1 MRSYT
6 AHCLISGALIALAAP
21 AFAQTDTDAADRAEE
36 TATKRVEASSE
47 ESEDTESGAQ
57 LEGDQEQLDT
67 LREELERL
75 RARVRE
81 LAEDQAEASETSE
94 ILSRR
99 QPIGRFPDDAFVTSG
114 TFERSIRVPGTSGAF
129 RVGGALQVNA
139 NFDPDNIGF
148 QQIGTQPTIPL
159 DGDIN
164 DGEQQAAIHARHT
177 RVNFDYR
184 APTVFGQF
192 RVFSEYD
199 FFGNGDE
206 FTNDYDLRL
215 RHAAAELGPWK
226 LGQFWSGFVDV
237 FSFPE
242 TADPGGPL
250 AAPVLRNPG
259 LYYARGSYTGSN
271 WGIGIENPAG
281 DLGGRDDLIASE
293 SVPNVVAFGKLKRDW
308 GYLRL
313 AAIGVQLNST
323 TDTDFTGGAHLSGRI
338 YTAFTGSAKNNI
350 SFATQIGQGFVH
362 YFSSFVGGLDGV
374 ISDSGA
380 IDPTGLFA
388 GFIGY
393 QHFWTDQWRS
403 TVTAS
408 FFELD
413 SPDGAAPL
421 SYSGGE
427 RFSANLFYNPLPGV
441 TLGLEGIYNTI
452 RTVDESEG
460 EGVRIEL
467 LTRFDF

>member
-1 MRSYT
+1 MHSNT
-6 AHCLISGALIALAAP
+6 VHGLIFGTLIAFAAP
-21 AFAQTDTDAADRAEE
+21 AFAQAGNDAAQP
-36 TATKRVEASSE
+36 VASAGS
-47 ESEDTESGAQ
+47 AQ
-57 LEGDQEQLDT
+57 TVNDPAAQPERDQKELAA
-67 LREELERL
+67 LREELEAL
-75 RARVRE
+75 RARVRK
-81 LAEDQAEASETSE
+81 LSEDKSETSDANG

-114 TFERSIRVPGTSGAF
+114 TFERSIRVPGTSGAI
-129 RVGGALQVNA
+129 RVGGALQINA
-139 NFDPDNIGF
+139 NYDPDNIGF

-159 DGDIN
+159 DGDVN
-164 DGEQQAAIHARHT
+164 DGEQQTAIHARHT

-199 FFGNGDE
+199 FFGDGDE

-259 LYYARGSYTGSN
+259 LYYAQGSYTESN
-271 WGIGIENPAG
+271 WGIGVENPAA
-281 DLGGRDDLIASE
+281 DLGGSTELIASE
-293 SVPNVVAFGKLKRDW
+293 SVPNVVAFGKLKRGW

-313 AAIGVQLNST
+313 AAIGLQLKST
-323 TDTDFTGGAHLSGRI
+323 TDTNFTGGAHLSGRI

-362 YFSSFVGGLDGV
+362 YYSSFVGELDGV
-374 ISDSGA
+374 ISDVGT
-380 IDPTGLFA
+380 IDPTGLLA

-393 QHFWTDQWRS
+393 QHFWSNEWRS
-403 TVTAS
+403 TITAS